1 MHVLVTGATG
11 LIGAAVVAR
20 LLEDG
25 HQVTGIARHVASAG
39 KRLPQVRWIAFDMA
53 RTASAGLWHPFLVGV
68 GGIVNCAGALQD
80 GPADSLTDVHERGLG
95 LLIAACENAGVR
107 RFIHLS
113 AIGIDRETPTR
124 FSQTKRAGEETL
136 MGSRL
141 DWIILRPSVVVGRAA
156 YGGSALI
163 RGLAALPVLPVMP
176 GTEPLQVV
184 QLGDVADTVAICLK
198 PEMPTRIA
206 LDLAGPERL
215 ALTEVVRCYRCW
227 LGWPAARDVH
237 VPSPVAAFLF
247 RLGDLAGFLGWRP
260 PMRSTARLEIARG
273 AVGDAS
279 AWTRITGIT
288 PRSLADTLAREPA
301 SVQERWFAALYFMKA
316 VLFIVLPLF
325 WIATGLISIG
335 PAYEAGTALMREGG
349 AGALAAPI
357 VLAGAVADILIGLA
371 IAFRRTSG
379 VGLYAAL
386 TITLFYLA
394 AGTLSLPRLW
404 ADPLGPL
411 LKAVPI
417 MVLNLIAIAIL
428 EDR

>member
-20 LLEDG
+20 LLQDG
-25 HQVTGIARHVASAG
+25 HEVTGIARHVASAA
-39 KRLPQVRWIAFDMA
+39 RRSPHIRWIAFDMA
-53 RTASAGLWHPFLVGV
+53 HAASVGLWHPFLDGV
-68 GGIVNCAGALQD
+68 GGVVNCAGALQD
-80 GPADSLTDVHERGLG
+80 GAADSLSGVHERGLG

-107 RFIHLS
+107 SFIHFS

-124 FSQTKRAGEETL
+124 FSRTKRAGEEAL
-136 MGSRL
+136 MRSRL
-141 DWIILRPSVVVGRAA
+141 DWIILRPSVVAGRAA
-156 YGGSALI
+156 YGGSALV

-176 GTEPLQVV
+176 GTEPLQIV
-184 QLGDVADTVAICLK
+184 QLDDVADTVALCLK
-198 PEMPTRIA
+198 PETPVPIA

-215 ALTEVVRCYRCW
+215 TLTEVVHCYRRW
-227 LGWPAARDVH
+227 LGWPVAREVH
-237 VPSPVAAFLF
+237 VPLPLAAFLF
-247 RLGDLAGFLGWRP
+247 RLGDFAGFLGWRP

-273 AVGDAS
+273 AVGDPS
-279 AWTRITGIT
+279 EWTRVTGIT
-288 PRSLADTLAREPA
+288 PRSLAGSLAREPA

-316 VLFIVLPLF
+316 ALFTVLPLF

-335 PAYEAGTALMREGG
+335 PGYDAGIALMREGG
-349 AGALAAPI
+349 AGALSAPI
-357 VLAGAVADILIGLA
+357 VLAGGAADILIGLA
-371 IAFRRTSG
+371 IAFRRTSRA
-379 VGLYAAL
+379 GLYAAL
-386 TITLFYLA
+386 AITLFYLA
-394 AGTLSLPRLW
+394 AGTLLLPGLW